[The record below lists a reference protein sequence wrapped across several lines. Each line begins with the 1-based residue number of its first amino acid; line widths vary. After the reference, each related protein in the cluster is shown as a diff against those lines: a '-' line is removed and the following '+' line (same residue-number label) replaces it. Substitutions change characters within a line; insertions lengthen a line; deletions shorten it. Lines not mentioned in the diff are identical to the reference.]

1 MKHILYFFDAG
12 KGSRIDLF
20 WARSD
25 IYVVNF
31 DLFVFIEGVIFQKGH
46 SYIKVLVWYGDSRIQ
61 RFLMIASHLHRNF
74 QLWSFFY
81 LVTKTSN
88 QLLNLDPGGSGGE
101 TYIKWKAWMS
111 SFRKYWVE
119 RESSRKWGWNDA
131 FKKWAGT
138 KFSQM
143 APHILNIYIF
153 ILFSCLCIRKHL

>member
-1 MKHILYFFDAG
+1 MKHILYFFDVRKA
-12 KGSRIDLF
+12 SRIDLF

-46 SYIKVLVWYGDSRIQ
+46 SNIKVVVWHGDSRFQ
-61 RFLMIASHLHRNF
+61 RFLMISSHFHTKF
-74 QLWSFFY
+74 QFWNLFY
-81 LVTKTSN
+81 LVTKTST
-88 QLLNLDPGGSGGE
+88 QLLNLDPGGSGDE

-111 SFRKYWVE
+111 SFRKYWLE
-119 RESSRKWGWNDA
+119 RESLRKWGWNDA

-143 APHILNIYIF
+143 APHILKIYIF